1 MTYSNKK
8 VSLLFKVSLSVIYH
22 FPSQNN
28 SAFDLFLPNF
38 EKLLSNLSKRK
49 PSLSVIMHSFIARS
63 SPWWPRGVNTTVGSK
78 LFSLFSSNGFR
89 QVINELTHIQ
99 TRSSS
104 CIDLIF
110 TDQPNLSVN
119 SSVHAS
125 LHRNCHH
132 QSVHSSFNLNIS

>member
-8 VSLLFKVSLSVIYH
+8 VSLLLKVSLSVIYH

-89 QVINELTHIQ
+89 QVTHIQ
-99 TRSSS
+99 TSSSS

-132 QSVHSSFNLNIS
+132 QSVHSSFNLNI